1 MKTPFVRAF
10 LALVVGVLG
19 SLAFSSA
26 GLAATQPRV
35 LAIDFANDVNPVTAD
50 YVKDEIDR
58 ANDKGYDAVAILLDT
73 PGGLSDSMREIYQ
86 KELASKIPVI
96 VYVSP
101 DGARAASAGVWISEA
116 ADVLAMAPQTNIGS
130 STPINEGGGNIQSDL
145 RRKVINDAAA
155 SLQALARY
163 HGRNT
168 RWAAAAVRVASNL
181 PAYRALRMHVID
193 FIAPSL
199 PALLAKTDGYRTK
212 STDGQR
218 SFVLHLEGAQIDTV
232 HMSLWKRI
240 LDTIIDPNI
249 IVLLMSVGALGIVVE
264 LWAPGH
270 IFPGTVGAISLIL
283 GLFGL
288 SVLPISWAGVLLMI
302 LALAFF
308 AAEPFVASH
317 GALALAGIVS
327 FVFGSLL
334 LFEPAGSTYRVSL
347 AVVLTIAGVLGLF
360 MAFVVT
366 KIVQVR
372 RRPATVGGADVVGAR
387 GVVRRNGYVS
397 VRGELWRVHADGDE
411 PLQPGSEVEVEGVE
425 DGLTLRVRPVGSELV
440 SAERTPS

>member
-1 MKTPFVRAF
+1 
-10 LALVVGVLG
+10 
-19 SLAFSSA
+19 
-26 GLAATQPRV
+26 
-35 LAIDFANDVNPVTAD
+35 
-50 YVKDEIDR
+50 
-58 ANDKGYDAVAILLDT
+58 
-73 PGGLSDSMREIYQ
+73 
-86 KELASKIPVI
+86 
-96 VYVSP
+96 
-101 DGARAASAGVWISEA
+101 
-116 ADVLAMAPQTNIGS
+116 
-130 STPINEGGGNIQSDL
+130 
-145 RRKVINDAAA
+145 
-155 SLQALARY
+155 
-163 HGRNT
+163 
-168 RWAAAAVRVASNL
+168 
-181 PAYRALRMHVID
+181 
-193 FIAPSL
+193 
-199 PALLAKTDGYRTK
+199 
-212 STDGQR
+212 
-218 SFVLHLEGAQIDTV
+218 
-232 HMSLWKRI
+232 
-240 LDTIIDPNI
+240 
-249 IVLLMSVGALGIVVE
+249 VLLMSIGALGIVVE

-334 LFEPAGSTYRVSL
+334 LFEPAGSTYQVSL
-347 AVVLTIAGVLGLF
+347 AVVLTIAGALGLF

-387 GVVRRNGYVS
+387 GVVRRNGYVA

-411 PLQPGSEVEVEGVE
+411 PLRPGSEVEVEEVE
-425 DGLTLRVRPVGSELV
+425 DGLTLRVRPVGSELI